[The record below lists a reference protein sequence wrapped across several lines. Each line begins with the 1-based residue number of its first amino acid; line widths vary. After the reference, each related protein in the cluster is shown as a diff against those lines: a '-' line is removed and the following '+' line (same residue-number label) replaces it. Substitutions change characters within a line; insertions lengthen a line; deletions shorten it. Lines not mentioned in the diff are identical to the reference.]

1 MGADAME
8 TLRSSF
14 KAIWILI
21 TMNKG
26 KEIESFCPASQKDW
40 REWLMENHSSKQS
53 VWLVYHKI
61 KSNVPSISWS
71 QAVDEALCFG
81 WIDSRAKPIDDRTFM
96 QFFCKRKPKS
106 VWSKINK
113 AKVERLISEGLMTQ
127 AGFDTIEKAKHNGSW
142 VILDDVEELKIPK
155 DLIAAFKMHRGS
167 KPFFLSLSKSVQK
180 SMLQWLVVA
189 KKTETRQKRIN
200 EIAVLAGQKLKP

>member
-1 MGADAME
+1 
-8 TLRSSF
+8 
-14 KAIWILI
+14 
-21 TMNKG
+21 MNTQ
-26 KEIESFCPASQKDW
+26 KEIEIFCPASQKDW
-40 REWLMENHSSKQS
+40 REWLMENHASKQS

-81 WIDSRAKPIDDRTFM
+81 WIDSTARPIDDQTFM

-127 AGFDTIEKAKHNGSW
+127 AGFDSIEKAKDNGSW
-142 VILDDVEELKIPK
+142 IILDEVEAFKIPK
-155 DLIAAFKMHRGS
+155 DLMTAFKAQRGS

-180 SMLQWLVVA
+180 SILQWLILA
-189 KKTETRQKRIN
+189 KKTETRQKRID
-200 EIAVLAGQKLKP
+200 EIALLAGQKRKPKQF